1 MNYKTNRYYI
11 FDIEWI
17 SLHKKILGI
26 WVIIY
31 EKQVNENTVR
41 YINEKIDYLK
51 SKGDFIFCN
60 H

>member
-17 SLHKKILGI
+17 SLHKKIMGI
-26 WVIIY
+26 WVMVY
-31 EKQVNENTVR
+31 EKQVNKNTVR
-41 YINEKIDYLK
+41 YINEKVKHLK
-51 SKGDFIFCN
+51 NKGNFIFCN